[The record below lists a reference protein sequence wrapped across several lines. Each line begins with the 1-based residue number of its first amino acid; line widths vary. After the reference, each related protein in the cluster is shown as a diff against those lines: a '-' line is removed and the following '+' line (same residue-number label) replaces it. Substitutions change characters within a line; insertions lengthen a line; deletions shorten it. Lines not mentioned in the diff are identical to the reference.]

1 MEKHIL
7 RTVTITIIEIWTI
20 TWADGA
26 EQTVVYRASQSC
38 HVLPACPI
46 EPQGWAELT
55 TIATNS
61 SVCAP
66 VAQTDAREAT
76 GGTGGSVSQAS
87 DVVFQKENEHFKR

>member
-26 EQTVVYRASQSC
+26 EQTVVYRARQSC

-46 EPQGWAELT
+46 EPQGWAELET
-55 TIATNS
+55 RGTNS
-61 SVCAP
+61 SLCAP
-66 VAQTDAREAT
+66 VAQTGASETTDRT
-76 GGTGGSVSQAS
+76 G
-87 DVVFQKENEHFKR
+87 